1 MDPNT
6 SDIEIVCLGEKIR
19 AHKLI
24 LTSRSLVFSAM
35 LQSNMVESIS
45 NEIIIDYANKDVLK
59 KMVHQ
64 DECIN
69 CVLENASAC
78 LNQDWEDQI
87 KESPRMMLQIL
98 KHFLKEHTIVSQ
110 EISRSGR
117 EGTGLI
123 GDLMR
128 ATAFLVD
135 SKVKL

>member
-6 SDIEIVCLGEKIR
+6 SDIEIVCLEEKIR

-87 KESPRMMLQIL
+87 KESPRIMLQIL

-128 ATAFLVD
+128 ATAFLID
-135 SKVKL
+135 SEVKL

>member
-135 SKVKL
+135 SSQ

>member
-1 MDPNT
+1 MDPNN

-87 KESPRMMLQIL
+87 RESPR
-98 KHFLKEHTIVSQ
+98 KGF
-110 EISRSGR
+110 
-117 EGTGLI
+117 
-123 GDLMR
+123 
-128 ATAFLVD
+128 
-135 SKVKL
+135 KL

>member
-59 KMVHQ
+59 EMVHQ

>member
-1 MDPNT
+1 MDPNN

-128 ATAFLVD
+128 ATAFLID
-135 SKVKL
+135 SEVKL

>member
-59 KMVHQ
+59 KTVHQ

-87 KESPRMMLQIL
+87 RESPR
-98 KHFLKEHTIVSQ
+98 KGF
-110 EISRSGR
+110 
-117 EGTGLI
+117 
-123 GDLMR
+123 
-128 ATAFLVD
+128 
-135 SKVKL
+135 KL